1 MREGQDEV
9 ADEFRGVTI
18 WWSALKEDDYDM
30 RRCCRLTFHQRHRK
44 LIVDEY
50 LPHVRRCGRAA
61 MSGTRRRRLHT
72 NKTNLSYSASRKD
85 VWSYIDFHHPTTFE
99 TLAMHPDKKQMII
112 DDLND
117 FRSSEDYYLRIGK
130 AWKRGYLLYG
140 PPGTGKSTMIA
151 AMANYLN
158 YDVYD
163 IELTTLKSNND
174 LRKLFIETTGKSII
188 VIEDIDCSLNLTGS
202 RAAMAQPK
210 RADGAPKKGSIVTLS
225 GLLNFIDGIW
235 SAHSGERIIVFT
247 TNHLDKLDAALIRR
261 GRMDLH
267 IEMSYCGFEA
277 FKTLAKNYIGV
288 DAHPLFATL
297 EELLQAAQIT
307 PADVAECLMASR
319 RSSRDIDA
327 CMSRLVDELIKT
339 AKIST
344 TADDDDKDDV
354 SLKRAKD
361 NVEIRDAAA
370 KPNGGS
376 DGSSDIGDGCGL
388 GDGSDLEDDC
398 SSYDSDDSY

>member
-1 MREGQDEV
+1 MLMPMVLRHLRKSAWLYLMPMVAACVPIGVLRAYFERSLRRCVRRLLPFFDPFITVDIASLREDYMDKIKSSDAYEEVKAHLSAACSREARHFRAEGADEGTGFVLSMREGQEEV

-61 MSGTRRRRLHT
+61 MSGTRRRRLYT

-158 YDVYD
+158 YTVYD

-174 LRKLFIETTGKSII
+174 LRKLFVETTGKSII

-202 RAAMAQPK
+202 RAAMAQTK
-210 RADGAPKKGSIVTLS
+210 RADGAPKKGSVVTLS

-235 SAHSGERIIVFT
+235 SAHSGEWIIVFT

-277 FKTLAKNYIGV
+277 FKRIWRILT
-288 DAHPLFATL
+288 
-297 EELLQAAQIT
+297 
-307 PADVAECLMASR
+307 S
-319 RSSRDIDA
+319 
-327 CMSRLVDELIKT
+327 
-339 AKIST
+339 
-344 TADDDDKDDV
+344 
-354 SLKRAKD
+354 
-361 NVEIRDAAA
+361 
-370 KPNGGS
+370 
-376 DGSSDIGDGCGL
+376 
-388 GDGSDLEDDC
+388 
-398 SSYDSDDSY
+398 

>member
-61 MSGTRRRRLHT
+61 MSGTRRRRLYT

-235 SAHSGERIIVFT
+235 SAHSGERISCSPPT
-247 TNHLDKLDAALIRR
+247 TWTSS
-261 GRMDLH
+261 M
-267 IEMSYCGFEA
+267 
-277 FKTLAKNYIGV
+277 
-288 DAHPLFATL
+288 P
-297 EELLQAAQIT
+297 
-307 PADVAECLMASR
+307 

-398 SSYDSDDSY
+398 SSYDSADSY